1 MKGRKDV
8 RERREE
14 LCEVGKERSVTS
26 MIWGKKG
33 RGELKHEKEGCK
45 AGRGRYM

>member
-14 LCEVGKERSVTS
+14 LCEVGKKCDLDDLGQEGERRIETRE
-26 MIWGKKG
+26 G
-33 RGELKHEKEGCK
+33 RV
-45 AGRGRYM
+45 